1 MSENKLTD
9 GQQKQMALQM
19 ILEAWENA
27 RRAGVGS
34 EMLSSA
40 AVFAALTEMVELYGE
55 DPVADLVEGWP
66 ARIRAGEFSPP
77 ERDPQAG

>member
-1 MSENKLTD
+1 MSENTLSEAD
-9 GQQKQMALQM
+9 QKRLGLQM

-27 RRAGVGS
+27 RRAGVGA

-55 DPVADLVEGWP
+55 EPVAALVEGW
-66 ARIRAGEFSPP
+66 AERIRAGEFSPP
-77 ERDPQAG
+77 KRDA